1 MHPAVS
7 EVCISAGP
15 PIESGTYK
23 LSVFN
28 FNAVSAAGIWS
39 VSIIESRLVF
49 VYQPHQQRL
58 RGNEEDLGH
67 DVLVVEALIEFCH
80 VVLRCHLPLHVV

>member
-1 MHPAVS
+1 MS
-7 EVCISAGP
+7 KVCISAGP
-15 PIESGTYK
+15 PIQSATYK
-23 LSVFN
+23 LNVFN
-28 FNAVSAAGIWS
+28 LNAAPAAGIQS
-39 VSIIESRLVF
+39 VSIIQRRLVF